1 MIKKYLPLSK
11 EKYLHKPNYVS
22 PEELHSI
29 YQLRLNN
36 FSTVKTNLFPL
47 LTKDNGSQTNEYPI
61 FFVYIPDIVNLA
73 NTLNQN
79 SNKIKSLA
87 NDLPGIAKQQF
98 LNSLIAAEINY
109 TNKIEGIKTDKRE
122 ISTLIKAS
130 DDPNSKISNRRL
142 QSTVRMYTSIIKDKI
157 LKIEELKDF
166 RTIYDNLLNGEITKD
181 KLPNGKL
188 FRDIFPDDS
197 TLRIGNATET
207 VHIPPRSESE
217 INKCLQSLID
227 FMNSDLP
234 PIYKSLVTHFFFENT
249 HPFIDGNGRMGR
261 YLLSTYLAHKYD
273 VYTGYSVSTA
283 IHERVQSYYRIF
295 KEADQAENFAELTFF
310 IKDLLKILIAQQ
322 QQIILTLNKDKEKL
336 IEVTA
341 KNQELVS
348 SLDPQVYEHE
358 VIAHILFYLA
368 ESKLFASNQQLAIND
383 RDIIRLNSHERKI
396 SKRRTQLALE
406 QLEKLNWIKLI
417 SARPKQ
423 HELII

>member
-1 MIKKYLPLSK
+1 
-11 EKYLHKPNYVS
+11 
-22 PEELHSI
+22 
-29 YQLRLNN
+29 
-36 FSTVKTNLFPL
+36 
-47 LTKDNGSQTNEYPI
+47 
-61 FFVYIPDIVNLA
+61 
-73 NTLNQN
+73 
-79 SNKIKSLA
+79 
-87 NDLPGIAKQQF
+87 
-98 LNSLIAAEINY
+98 
-109 TNKIEGIKTDKRE
+109 
-122 ISTLIKAS
+122 
-130 DDPNSKISNRRL
+130 
-142 QSTVRMYTSIIKDKI
+142 MYTSIIKDKI

-188 FRDIFPDDS
+188 FKDIFPDDS

>member
-22 PEELHSI
+22 PEELHLI